1 MKTSI
6 LAATALGGFLLALPA
21 AAQTA
26 AASLPNAF
34 EEAPPAARGPQ
45 IAAAPAP
52 AAMAPDVARAE
63 QALRAAILAF
73 QSGQVDY
80 SVFSPNLATQIHAEA
95 AELAPR
101 VKAYG
106 GLKSIAFVGQQDG
119 AALFRVVF
127 ANQATDWVIAFDEND
142 LINGLLFRPARD

>member
-6 LAATALGGFLLALPA
+6 LAATALSGLLLALPA

-26 AASLPNAF
+26 AATLPNAF
-34 EEAPPAARGPQ
+34 GEPAPAAQGRQ
-45 IAAAPAP
+45 IAAAPPP
-52 AAMAPDVARAE
+52 AATAPDIARAE

-80 SVFSPNLATQIHAEA
+80 SVFSPNLATQFRAEA

-119 AALFRVVF
+119 ADLFRVVF